1 MLYFVIPTIN
11 GEIDG
16 HPFVYN
22 DKYEVWSNVD
32 YECVIYEIDIVN
44 LLIREFHFC

>member
-16 HPFVYN
+16 FPTIYT
-22 DKYEVWSNVD
+22 NVNKMNSD
-32 YECVIYEIDIVN
+32 VKYECVIYKIDIFNQLITEIDN
-44 LLIREFHFC
+44 